1 MGCVPENGEP
11 VERLEL
17 DGVTLRRTDAGDAAA
32 VAAAVAADLDR
43 LAAWMPWATP
53 AAATLEHAH
62 ERVPRMR
69 EAWAAGTTYEYL
81 AVDPVTDAPLG
92 FFGLHR
98 RIGEGGIEI
107 GYWLTA
113 DAEGHGLASAA
124 VRALT
129 EVALG
134 LRGVRRVEIHCDE
147 ANLRSQAVPR
157 RLGYRLDR
165 IESKQP
171 DTTRGTERQMIWI
184 YPPDAVR
191 P

>member
-1 MGCVPENGEP
+1 VHENGEP

-17 DGVTLRRTDAGDAAA
+17 DGVTLRRSDAGDAEAVADA
-32 VAAAVAADLDR
+32 VAANLER

-53 AAATLEHAH
+53 AAATPEHAH
-62 ERVPRMR
+62 ERVSRMR
-69 EAWAAGTTYEYL
+69 EEWAAGTTYEYL
-81 AVDPVTDAPLG
+81 AVDPVTDVPVG

-113 DAEGHGLASAA
+113 EAEGHGLASAA

-129 EVALG
+129 DVALG

-165 IESKQP
+165 VEAQQVETP
-171 DTTRGTERQMIWI
+171 RGTDRQMIWI
-184 YPPDAVR
+184 YPPGAGDR